1 MKKPK
6 VPEIKMPYASTI
18 ASFFGDQGSVQGNSF
33 LGRLFK
39 GGGRTVINQ
48 SQGKA
53 APAPRASATLSN
65 GAIGRPAGRPANT
78 NRS

>member
-18 ASFFGDQGSVQGNSF
+18 ASFFGDQGAVQGNSF

-39 GGGRTVINQ
+39 GGGRNVVNQ

-53 APAPRASATLSN
+53 ASAPRASASLSN
-65 GAIGRPAGRPANT
+65 GARPVSDRGKFIN
-78 NRS
+78 

>member
-6 VPEIKMPYASTI
+6 VPEVKMPYASTV
-18 ASFFGDQGSVQGNSF
+18 ASYFGDQGAVQGNSY

-39 GGGRTVINQ
+39 GGERTVVNQ

-53 APAPRASATLSN
+53 ASAPRASATLSN
-65 GAIGRPAGRPANT
+65 GAIGHPADRPANT

>member
-18 ASFFGDQGSVQGNSF
+18 ASFFGDQGAVQGNSF

-39 GGGRTVINQ
+39 GGGRTVVNQ
-48 SQGKA
+48 SQ
-53 APAPRASATLSN
+53 APAASTPRAPIFLRN
-65 GAIGRPAGRPANT
+65 DAIGRPANT